1 MELALES
8 ETMNIAPGVLIV
20 IICHALK
27 MQFQA
32 SGMSKLKVDR
42 MRDTL
47 KI

>member
-8 ETMNIAPGVLIV
+8 ETTKIAPGVLIV
-20 IICHALK
+20 IICHAWK

-32 SGMSKLKVDR
+32 SGTSKLKVER
-42 MRDTL
+42 MRDKL